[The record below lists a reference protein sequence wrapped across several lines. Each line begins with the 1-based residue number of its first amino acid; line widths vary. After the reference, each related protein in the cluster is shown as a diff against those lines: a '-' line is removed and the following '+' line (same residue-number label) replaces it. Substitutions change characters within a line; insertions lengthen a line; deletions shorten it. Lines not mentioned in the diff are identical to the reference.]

1 MNAKKNALLVV
12 MGLVLAGSAVTSA
25 FADTTWQANHP
36 RRVEVNHRLANQ
48 NSRIHE
54 ERREGELTGRQAH
67 RLHVADHHIR
77 RQERRFARHDGGH
90 ITRAEQ
96 HRLNREENKVSRQ
109 IGR

>member
-12 MGLVLAGSAVTSA
+12 MGLVLAGSAATSA
-25 FADTTWQANHP
+25 FADTPWQANHP
-36 RRVEVNHRLANQ
+36 RRVEVNHRLAEQ
-48 NSRIHE
+48 YRRIHE
-54 ERREGELTGRQAH
+54 ERREGELTARQAH
-67 RLHVADHHIR
+67 RLHVADRHIR

-90 ITRAEQ
+90 VTRAEQ